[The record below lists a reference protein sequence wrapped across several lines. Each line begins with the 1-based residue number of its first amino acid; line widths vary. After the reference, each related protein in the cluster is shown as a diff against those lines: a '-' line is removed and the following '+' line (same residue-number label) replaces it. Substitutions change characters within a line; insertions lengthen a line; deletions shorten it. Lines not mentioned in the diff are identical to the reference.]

1 MIMQKLT
8 LPDKKKQDSG
18 CCFVS
23 LGALWRSDYFLWW
36 LIAENKTAD
45 SHPIKTTHLHWFRSS
60 GGTKYNFE
68 SALLENIILLT
79 PVCP

>member
-1 MIMQKLT
+1 MIMQKFT
-8 LPDKKKQDSG
+8 LPNKKNRILDVV
-18 CCFVS
+18 FVS

-68 SALLENIILLT
+68 SALLENIILT